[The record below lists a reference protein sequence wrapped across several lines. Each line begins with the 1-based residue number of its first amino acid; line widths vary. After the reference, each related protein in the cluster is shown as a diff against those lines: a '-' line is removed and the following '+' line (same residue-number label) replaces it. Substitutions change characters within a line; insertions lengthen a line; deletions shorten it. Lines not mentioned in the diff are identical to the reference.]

1 MLTAEASK
9 LTAEASKLT
18 AEASKLTAEASKLT
32 AEASKLTVE
41 ASKLTAETSRMTAET
56 SRMTAETSRMTAEAS
71 TTEARD
77 GRGKAMASVLYQSI
91 ETLSKDKG
99 IDPEIVVGA
108 VEDAIALATRKYY
121 KTTESMR
128 AEMDRETGEIR
139 AYVFKTVVETPEQ
152 VEDETNQISLE
163 KAREM
168 APEVEVGGE
177 LRFYKDTTPLGR
189 IAAQMAKQV
198 IFQKVREAE
207 RDTVF
212 NEYNHRAGEVLNATV
227 KRLEPMDTIFDLG
240 KAEARM
246 PKREQSR
253 LEQFAVGER
262 VRVVLLRVDRA
273 AKGPQ
278 VIVSRA
284 APGLVS
290 SLFQSEVPEIY
301 DGTVTIRAIA
311 REAGERTKIAVMS
324 RDKDVDPVGAC
335 VGMKGMRVQSIIRE
349 LRGEKIDII
358 EYSEEITTFAEKA
371 LQPAKVSRVSITDLG
386 EKQIEVI
393 VDDTQLSLAIG
404 KKGQN
409 VRLAAKLL
417 QWKIDIKSEEEKRQE
432 VEQQMTAMSGGPTT
446 PIEQVTELGEQILEK
461 LIAAGIT
468 TIEELADM
476 TPEQLEE
483 VPGIGE
489 KTVEKISTAVRH
501 YFGQYEEGEER
512 PAVAAIAA
520 ASEIEGDA
528 AEASADAEVSH
539 PDHARDV
546 EASLGSEASTE
557 DNIIAAEESTG
568 EAEESMLSEKL
579 SGTTEERLA
588 EEAAEFG
595 EAQELNGVSTDDLIA
610 AEDRASMSDANDDA
624 DAREEKIELEN
635 DEVDNLA
642 VQANEVSDEGIDT
655 DGHDRG

>member
-1 MLTAEASK
+1 MS
-9 LTAEASKLT
+9 
-18 AEASKLTAEASKLT
+18 
-32 AEASKLTVE
+32 
-41 ASKLTAETSRMTAET
+41 
-56 SRMTAETSRMTAEAS
+56 
-71 TTEARD
+71 
-77 GRGKAMASVLYQSI
+77 SVLYQSI
-91 ETLSKDKG
+91 ETLSRDKG
-99 IDPEIVVGA
+99 IEPAVVVGA

-121 KTTESMR
+121 KTQENMR
-128 AEMDRETGEIR
+128 AEMDKDTGEIR
-139 AYVFKTVVETPEQ
+139 AYVFKTVVESPEQ
-152 VEDETNQISLE
+152 VEDDINQMTLE
-163 KAREM
+163 QAREL

-227 KRLEPMDTIFDLG
+227 KRLEPMDVIFDLG

-284 APGLVS
+284 APGLVQN
-290 SLFQSEVPEIY
+290 LFQSEVPEIY

-358 EYSEEITTFAEKA
+358 EFSEEITTFAEKA
-371 LQPAKVSRVSITDLG
+371 LQPAKVSRVSITDLAD
-386 EKQIEVI
+386 KQIEVI

-432 VEQQMTAMSGGPTT
+432 VEQQMQAMSGGPTT
-446 PIEQVTELGEQILEK
+446 PIEQVTELGEAVLEK

-468 TIEELADM
+468 TVEALADM

-489 KTVEKISTAVRH
+489 KTVEKISVAVRH

-512 PAVAAIAA
+512 PEPAAVVAA
-520 ASEIEGDA
+520 EP
-528 AEASADAEVSH
+528 AEVSSMEKT
-539 PDHARDV
+539 P
-546 EASLGSEASTE
+546 EA
-557 DNIIAAEESTG
+557 I
-568 EAEESMLSEKL
+568 
-579 SGTTEERLA
+579 LA
-588 EEAAEFG
+588 EEAGVGTLKEVNDISTEDIAEF
-595 EAQELNGVSTDDLIA
+595 
-610 AEDRASMSDANDDA
+610 EDATSGIDAFSEA
-624 DAREEKIELEN
+624 DAREERIELDN
-635 DEVDNLA
+635 DTVDTLVNDS
-642 VQANEVSDEGIDT
+642 QEFSDEGID
-655 DGHDRG
+655 DGNDRG

>member
-1 MLTAEASK
+1 
-9 LTAEASKLT
+9 
-18 AEASKLTAEASKLT
+18 
-32 AEASKLTVE
+32 
-41 ASKLTAETSRMTAET
+41 
-56 SRMTAETSRMTAEAS
+56 
-71 TTEARD
+71 
-77 GRGKAMASVLYQSI
+77 
-91 ETLSKDKG
+91 
-99 IDPEIVVGA
+99 
-108 VEDAIALATRKYY
+108 
-121 KTTESMR
+121 MR

-139 AYVFKTVVETPEQ
+139 AYVYKTVVETTDQ
-152 VEDETNQISLE
+152 VEDDVNQMTLE
-163 KAREM
+163 QAREL

-177 LRFYKDTTPLGR
+177 LRFYKDTSPLGR

-227 KRLEPMDTIFDLG
+227 KRLEPMDVIFDLG

-284 APGLVS
+284 APGLVQN
-290 SLFQSEVPEIY
+290 LFQSEVPEIY

-358 EYSEEITTFAEKA
+358 EFSEEITTFAEKA
-371 LQPAKVSRVSITDLG
+371 LQPAKVSRVSIVDLAD
-386 EKQIEVI
+386 KQIEVI

-432 VEQQMTAMSGGPTT
+432 VESQMQAMTGGPTT
-446 PIEQVTELGEQILEK
+446 PIEQVSELGDAILEK

-468 TIEELADM
+468 TVEALADM

-489 KTVEKISTAVRH
+489 KTVEKISVAVRH

-512 PAVAAIAA
+512 PAILA
-520 ASEIEGDA
+520 ASAETLTEGAEEEVSSMEKTPEAILA
-528 AEASADAEVSH
+528 AEAGSGKA
-539 PDHARDV
+539 V
-546 EASLGSEASTE
+546 EINDLSTE
-557 DNIIAAEESTG
+557 DIET
-568 EAEESMLSEKL
+568 
-579 SGTTEERLA
+579 
-588 EEAAEFG
+588 
-595 EAQELNGVSTDDLIA
+595 
-610 AEDRASMSDANDDA
+610 AEDAGSDTDAFSDA
-624 DAREEKIELEN
+624 DAREEKIELDN
-635 DEVDNLA
+635 DSVDSLVNES
-642 VQANEVSDEGIDT
+642 QEVSDEGIDS
-655 DGHDRG
+655 DGSDRG

>member
-1 MLTAEASK
+1 
-9 LTAEASKLT
+9 
-18 AEASKLTAEASKLT
+18 
-32 AEASKLTVE
+32 
-41 ASKLTAETSRMTAET
+41 
-56 SRMTAETSRMTAEAS
+56 
-71 TTEARD
+71 
-77 GRGKAMASVLYQSI
+77 MASPLYQSI
-91 ETLSKDKG
+91 ELLSREKG

-121 KTTESMR
+121 KTVENMR
-128 AEMDRETGEIR
+128 GEMDRETGEIR
-139 AYVFKTVVETPEQ
+139 AYVFKTVVETPEL
-152 VEDETNQISLE
+152 VEDADNQLALE
-163 KAREM
+163 QAREL

-212 NEYNHRAGEVLNATV
+212 NEYAHRAGEILTATV
-227 KRLEPMDTIFDLG
+227 KRLEPMDVIFDLG

-253 LEQFAVGER
+253 LEQFSVAER

-284 APGLVS
+284 APALVQ

-301 DGTVTIRAIA
+301 DGTVSIRAIA
-311 REAGERTKIAVMS
+311 REAGERTKIAVVS

-358 EYSEEITTFAEKA
+358 EYSDEITTFAEKA
-371 LQPAKVSRVSITDLG
+371 LQPAKVSRVSITDLA
-386 EKQIEVI
+386 EKQLEVI

-432 VEQQMTAMSGGPTT
+432 VEQQMQAMTGGPST
-446 PIEQVTELGEQILEK
+446 PIEQVTELGESVMEK

-468 TIEELADM
+468 TVESLADM
-476 TPEQLEE
+476 TAEELGE
-483 VPGIGE
+483 VPGIGD
-489 KTVEKISTAVRH
+489 KTVEKIAVAVRH

-512 PAVAAIAA
+512 PVPAPVEPVLVAGEEAVAAAA
-520 ASEIEGDA
+520 ASDEAGDTIHSMSQTPEEILA
-528 AEASADAEVSH
+528 AEASDNGGAEEVN
-539 PDHARDV
+539 
-546 EASLGSEASTE
+546 EFSTE
-557 DNIIAAEESTG
+557 DIAN
-568 EAEESMLSEKL
+568 L
-579 SGTTEERLA
+579 
-588 EEAAEFG
+588 
-595 EAQELNGVSTDDLIA
+595 
-610 AEDRASMSDANDDA
+610 EDEISDSDANDA
-624 DAREEKIELEN
+624 NDAREEGIELDN
-635 DEVDNLA
+635 DTVDEL
-642 VQANEVSDEGIDT
+642 VDQAQEFSDEGID
-655 DGHDRG
+655 DGRDRG

>member
-1 MLTAEASK
+1 
-9 LTAEASKLT
+9 
-18 AEASKLTAEASKLT
+18 
-32 AEASKLTVE
+32 
-41 ASKLTAETSRMTAET
+41 
-56 SRMTAETSRMTAEAS
+56 
-71 TTEARD
+71 
-77 GRGKAMASVLYQSI
+77 MASALYQSI
-91 ETLSKDKG
+91 ETLGREKG

-108 VEDAIALATRKYY
+108 VEDAIALATRKFY
-121 KTTESMR
+121 KTVENMR
-128 AEMDRETGEIR
+128 GEMDRDTGEIR
-139 AYVFKTVVETPEQ
+139 AYVYKTVVETPELI
-152 VEDETNQISLE
+152 EDPDNQLSLDA
-163 KAREM
+163 AREL

-212 NEYNHRAGEVLNATV
+212 LEYGTRSGEILNATV
-227 KRLEPMDTIFDLG
+227 KRLEPMDVIFDLG
-240 KAEARM
+240 KTEARM

-284 APGLVS
+284 APGLVQ

-301 DGTVTIRAIA
+301 DNTVTIRAIA
-311 REAGERTKIAVMS
+311 REAGERTKIAVQS

-358 EYSEEITTFAEKA
+358 EYSDEITTFAEKA
-371 LQPAKVSRVSITDLG
+371 LQPAKVSRVSITDLA
-386 EKQIEVI
+386 EKQLEVI

-432 VEQQMTAMSGGPTT
+432 VEQQMAGMGGGPST
-446 PIEQVTELGEQILEK
+446 PIEQVVELGESVMEK

-468 TIEELADM
+468 TVEALADM
-476 TPEQLEE
+476 TAEE
-483 VPGIGE
+483 LSEIPGIGE
-489 KTVEKISTAVRH
+489 KTVEKISVAVRH

-512 PAVAAIAA
+512 PVPVPAEPVLAAGEEAVASTDAQDAPH
-520 ASEIEGDA
+520 ASDSVEEH
-528 AEASADAEVSH
+528 SMSH
-539 PDHARDV
+539 TP
-546 EASLGSEASTE
+546 EE
-557 DNIIAAEESTG
+557 IIAAEGADAGSVEEVSEFST
-568 EAEESMLSEKL
+568 EDVA
-579 SGTTEERLA
+579 
-588 EEAAEFG
+588 
-595 EAQELNGVSTDDLIA
+595 D
-610 AEDRASMSDANDDA
+610 AEDRASGIDANDDA
-624 DAREEKIELEN
+624 DAREAAIEMDNDTVDELVDQAQEN
-635 DEVDNLA
+635 
-642 VQANEVSDEGIDT
+642 SSEGID
-655 DGHDRG
+655 